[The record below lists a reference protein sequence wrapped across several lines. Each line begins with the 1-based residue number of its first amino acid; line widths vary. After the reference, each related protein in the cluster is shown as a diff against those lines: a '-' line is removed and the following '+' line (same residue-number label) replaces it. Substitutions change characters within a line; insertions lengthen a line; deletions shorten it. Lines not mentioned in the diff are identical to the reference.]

1 MGILKEYAGKI
12 PVLGQ
17 RVYLAETAAVIGD
30 VVLGDDVSVWYNS
43 VVRGDCNFIRV
54 GARTNI
60 QDNCAIHV
68 TAGKY
73 ATVLE
78 EEVTLGHG
86 AIVVLVSGFAGVA
99 MAFTLPESA
108 GMRVMLFISGVLSVI
123 LAVLCLRN
131 FGNPYPVLLLSIW
144 IGVSFIVQGF
154 SIVAVAISY
163 KALPSRGWYG
173 FLGVLS
179 VIAGAVVLAWPWD
192 SIAVLTLYAGI
203 LLVVMGIAQIVQ
215 GFVMRNDSKT
225 VREVGDVVRQQF
237 HEAKKAS

>member
-1 MGILKEYAGKI
+1 METLLESRLWKFAMTGGALSA
-12 PVLGQ
+12 VLGGLILAWPGTSLLVASTLFG
-17 RVYLAETAAVIGD
+17 VYL
-30 VVLGDDVSVWYNS
+30 
-43 VVRGDCNFIRV
+43 
-54 GARTNI
+54 
-60 QDNCAIHV
+60 
-68 TAGKY
+68 
-73 ATVLE
+73 
-78 EEVTLGHG
+78 
-86 AIVVLVSGFAGVA
+86 LVSGFAGVA

-192 SIAVLTLYAGI
+192 SIAALTLYAGI

>member
-1 MGILKEYAGKI
+1 METLLESRLWKFAMVWGALSA
-12 PVLGQ
+12 VLGGLILAWPGTSLLVASTLFG
-17 RVYLAETAAVIGD
+17 VYL
-30 VVLGDDVSVWYNS
+30 
-43 VVRGDCNFIRV
+43 
-54 GARTNI
+54 
-60 QDNCAIHV
+60 
-68 TAGKY
+68 
-73 ATVLE
+73 
-78 EEVTLGHG
+78 
-86 AIVVLVSGFAGVA
+86 LVSGFAGVA

-192 SIAVLTLYAGI
+192 SIAALTLYAGI

>member
-1 MGILKEYAGKI
+1 METLLESKLWKFAMIGGALSA
-12 PVLGQ
+12 VLGALILAWPGASILVASTLFG
-17 RVYLAETAAVIGD
+17 VYL
-30 VVLGDDVSVWYNS
+30 
-43 VVRGDCNFIRV
+43 
-54 GARTNI
+54 
-60 QDNCAIHV
+60 
-68 TAGKY
+68 
-73 ATVLE
+73 
-78 EEVTLGHG
+78 
-86 AIVVLVSGFAGVA
+86 LVSGFAGVA
-99 MAFTLPESA
+99 MSFTLPESV

-163 KALPSRGWYG
+163 KALPARGWYG
-173 FLGVLS
+173 VLGVLS
-179 VIAGAVVLAWPWD
+179 VIAGGVVLAWPWD

-203 LLVVMGIAQIVQ
+203 WLVVMGIVQIVQ

-225 VREVGDVVRQQF
+225 VREVGDVVRQHF

>member
-1 MGILKEYAGKI
+1 METLLESRLWKFAMVWGALSA
-12 PVLGQ
+12 VLGGLILAWPGTSLLVASTLFG
-17 RVYLAETAAVIGD
+17 VYL
-30 VVLGDDVSVWYNS
+30 
-43 VVRGDCNFIRV
+43 
-54 GARTNI
+54 
-60 QDNCAIHV
+60 
-68 TAGKY
+68 
-73 ATVLE
+73 
-78 EEVTLGHG
+78 
-86 AIVVLVSGFAGVA
+86 LVSGFAGVA

>member
-1 MGILKEYAGKI
+1 METLLESRLWKFAMTGGALSA
-12 PVLGQ
+12 VLGGLILAWPGTSLLVASTLFG
-17 RVYLAETAAVIGD
+17 VYL
-30 VVLGDDVSVWYNS
+30 
-43 VVRGDCNFIRV
+43 
-54 GARTNI
+54 
-60 QDNCAIHV
+60 
-68 TAGKY
+68 
-73 ATVLE
+73 
-78 EEVTLGHG
+78 
-86 AIVVLVSGFAGVA
+86 LVSGFAGVA

-192 SIAVLTLYAGI
+192 SIAALTLYAGI

-225 VREVGDVVRQQF
+225 VREVGDVVHQQF

>member
-1 MGILKEYAGKI
+1 METLLESRLWKFAMVWGALSA
-12 PVLGQ
+12 VLGGLILAWPGTSLLVASTLFG
-17 RVYLAETAAVIGD
+17 VYL
-30 VVLGDDVSVWYNS
+30 
-43 VVRGDCNFIRV
+43 
-54 GARTNI
+54 
-60 QDNCAIHV
+60 
-68 TAGKY
+68 
-73 ATVLE
+73 
-78 EEVTLGHG
+78 
-86 AIVVLVSGFAGVA
+86 LVSGFAGVA

-123 LAVLCLRN
+123 LAVLCLLN
-131 FGNPYPVLLLSIW
+131 FGNPFPVLLLSIW
-144 IGVSFIVQGF
+144 IGVSFIVQGC
-154 SIVAVAISY
+154 SIVAVGISY

-179 VIAGAVVLAWPWD
+179 VIACAVVLAWPWD

-225 VREVGDVVRQQF
+225 VREVGDVVRQHF

>member
-1 MGILKEYAGKI
+1 METLLESKLWKFAMTWGALSA
-12 PVLGQ
+12 VLGALILAWPGTSILVASTLFG
-17 RVYLAETAAVIGD
+17 VYL
-30 VVLGDDVSVWYNS
+30 
-43 VVRGDCNFIRV
+43 
-54 GARTNI
+54 
-60 QDNCAIHV
+60 
-68 TAGKY
+68 
-73 ATVLE
+73 
-78 EEVTLGHG
+78 
-86 AIVVLVSGFAGVA
+86 LVSGFAGVA

-163 KALPSRGWYG
+163 KALPARGWYG
-173 FLGVLS
+173 VLGVLS
-179 VIAGAVVLAWPWD
+179 VIAGGVVLAWPWD

-203 LLVVMGIAQIVQ
+203 LLVVMGIVQIVQ

-225 VREVGDVVRQQF
+225 VREVGDVVRQHF
-237 HEAKKAS
+237 HEDRKAS

>member
-1 MGILKEYAGKI
+1 METLLESRLWKFAMVWGALSA
-12 PVLGQ
+12 VLGGLILAWPGTSLLVASTLFG
-17 RVYLAETAAVIGD
+17 VYL
-30 VVLGDDVSVWYNS
+30 
-43 VVRGDCNFIRV
+43 
-54 GARTNI
+54 
-60 QDNCAIHV
+60 
-68 TAGKY
+68 
-73 ATVLE
+73 
-78 EEVTLGHG
+78 
-86 AIVVLVSGFAGVA
+86 LVSGFAGVA

-237 HEAKKAS
+237 HEAKEAS

>member
-1 MGILKEYAGKI
+1 METLLESRLWKFAMTGGALSA
-12 PVLGQ
+12 VLGGLILAWPGTSLLVASTLFG
-17 RVYLAETAAVIGD
+17 VYL
-30 VVLGDDVSVWYNS
+30 
-43 VVRGDCNFIRV
+43 
-54 GARTNI
+54 
-60 QDNCAIHV
+60 
-68 TAGKY
+68 
-73 ATVLE
+73 
-78 EEVTLGHG
+78 
-86 AIVVLVSGFAGVA
+86 LVSGFAGVA

-237 HEAKKAS
+237 HEAKKPS

>member
-1 MGILKEYAGKI
+1 METLLESRLWKFAMTGGALSA
-12 PVLGQ
+12 VLGGLILAWPGTSLLVASTLFG
-17 RVYLAETAAVIGD
+17 VYL
-30 VVLGDDVSVWYNS
+30 
-43 VVRGDCNFIRV
+43 
-54 GARTNI
+54 
-60 QDNCAIHV
+60 
-68 TAGKY
+68 
-73 ATVLE
+73 
-78 EEVTLGHG
+78 
-86 AIVVLVSGFAGVA
+86 LVSGFAGVA

-215 GFVMRNDSKT
+215 GFVMRSDSKT
-225 VREVGDVVRQQF
+225 VREVGDVVRERFQQ
-237 HEAKKAS
+237 AKKAS

>member
-1 MGILKEYAGKI
+1 METLLESRLWKYAMTGGALSA
-12 PVLGQ
+12 VLGGLILAWPGTTILVASTLFG
-17 RVYLAETAAVIGD
+17 VYL
-30 VVLGDDVSVWYNS
+30 LM
-43 VVRGDCNFIRV
+43 
-54 GARTNI
+54 
-60 QDNCAIHV
+60 
-68 TAGKY
+68 
-73 ATVLE
+73 
-78 EEVTLGHG
+78 
-86 AIVVLVSGFAGVA
+86 SGFAGVA

-225 VREVGDVVRQQF
+225 VREVGDVVRQHF